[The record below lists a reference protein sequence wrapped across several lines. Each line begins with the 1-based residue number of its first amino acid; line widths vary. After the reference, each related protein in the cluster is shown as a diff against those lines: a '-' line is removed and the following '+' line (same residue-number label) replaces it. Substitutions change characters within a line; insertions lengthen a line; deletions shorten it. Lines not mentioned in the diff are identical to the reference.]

1 MAGLTQEQKEAFL
14 GELHVGVLSIARE
27 NRGPLT
33 APIWY
38 CYQPGG
44 DLWVMIGRNSLKA
57 QLLEVG
63 TRVSLCT
70 QKEEPPYAY
79 VTAEGPVVKIA
90 EGTHAD
96 ILELASR
103 YVGDEGGKAYAEN
116 MRTAESLT
124 VTIRPE
130 SWLAVDYASQQ
141 Q

>member
-1 MAGLTQEQKEAFL
+1 MTGLTQEQKEAFL

-38 CYQPGG
+38 CYKPGG

-57 QLLEVG
+57 KLLEVG
-63 TRVSLCT
+63 TRVSLCA

-79 VTAEGPVVKIA
+79 VTAEGPVVGIA

-103 YVGDEGGKAYAEN
+103 YVGEEGGKEYAEN

-124 VTIRPE
+124 ITVRPE
-130 SWLAVDYASQQ
+130 TWLAVDYARQQ
-141 Q
+141 

>member
-1 MAGLTQEQKEAFL
+1 MAGLTQEQKETFL
-14 GELHVGVLSIARE
+14 SELHVGVLSIARE

-38 CYQPGG
+38 CYEPGG
-44 DLWVMIGRNSLKA
+44 NLWVMLGRESRKA

-63 TRVSLCT
+63 TRVSLCA

-79 VTAEGPVVKIA
+79 VTAEGPVVGIA

-103 YVGDEGGKAYAEN
+103 YVGEEGGKAYAEN

-130 SWLAVDYASQQ
+130 TWLAVDYASQQ
-141 Q
+141 

>member
-1 MAGLTQEQKEAFL
+1 MAGLTQEQKETFL
-14 GELHVGVLSIARE
+14 SELHVGVLSIARE

-38 CYQPGG
+38 CYEPGG
-44 DLWVMIGRNSLKA
+44 NLWVMLGRESRKA

-63 TRVSLCT
+63 TRVSLCA

-79 VTAEGPVVKIA
+79 VTAEGPVVGIA

-96 ILELASR
+96 ILKLASR
-103 YVGDEGGKAYAEN
+103 YVGEEGGKAYAEN

-130 SWLAVDYASQQ
+130 TWLAVDYASQQ
-141 Q
+141 

>member
-1 MAGLTQEQKEAFL
+1 MAGLTQEQKETFL
-14 GELHVGVLSIARE
+14 SELHVGVLSIARE

-38 CYQPGG
+38 CYEPGG
-44 DLWVMIGRNSLKA
+44 NLWVMLGRESRKA

-63 TRVSLCT
+63 TRVSLCA

-79 VTAEGPVVKIA
+79 VTAEGPVVGIA

-103 YVGDEGGKAYAEN
+103 YVGEEGGKAYAEN
-116 MRTAESLT
+116 MRTAESLP

-130 SWLAVDYASQQ
+130 TWLAVDYASQQ
-141 Q
+141 

>member
-1 MAGLTQEQKEAFL
+1 MTAVTQEDKETFL

-44 DLWVMIGRNSLKA
+44 NLWVMIGRNSLKA
-57 QLLEVG
+57 KLLEVG
-63 TRVSLCT
+63 TRVSLCA

-79 VTAEGPVVKIA
+79 VTAEGPVVGIA
-90 EGTHAD
+90 EGTHED

-103 YVGDEGGKAYAEN
+103 YVGEEGGKAYAEN
-116 MRTAESLT
+116 MRTADSLT

-130 SWLAVDYASQQ
+130 TWLAVDYAARQ
-141 Q
+141 